1 MEQLW
6 ETLLQPKSALFFK
19 MLLFPAP
26 SVITMPAKAE
36 VWTQLQKNM
45 QTVVQ
50 TVLENNYF
58 HQPYKLSLCLWEV
71 CRGASK
77 CRKGL
82 GREARG
88 VCLMPKH
95 LAVRALT

>member
-1 MEQLW
+1 
-6 ETLLQPKSALFFK
+6 